1 MLSAEI
7 NVSVKIKIEINISVA
22 GKLFIDENFLSGKF
36 VKEKSDKTFITFPKI
51 LN

>member
-22 GKLFIDENFLSGKF
+22 GKLFIDEIFYGGNS
-36 VKEKSDKTFITFPKI
+36 
-51 LN
+51 